1 MKNKK
6 ETVVVSIT
14 FNDEEELIIVTARN
28 KIQAMAFIQF
38 VSPPEALIKDVTD
51 YTENETDLEIDVT
64 SILEELFLI
73 AEDAEILSDDIGV
86 IRSKSIRN
94 SIMKLYLESNAL
106 KENIENIRELLV
118 WRKEK

>member
-73 AEDAEILSDDIGV
+73 AEDAEILSDDIEV